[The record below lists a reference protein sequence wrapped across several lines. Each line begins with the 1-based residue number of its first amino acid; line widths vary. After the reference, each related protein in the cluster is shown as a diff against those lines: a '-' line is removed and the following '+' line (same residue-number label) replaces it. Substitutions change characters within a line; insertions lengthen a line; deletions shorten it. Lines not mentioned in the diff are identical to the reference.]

1 MDVAALLS
9 ASLSPEQQTRATAS
23 EQLEQAAS
31 QDYPSYIFTLSNEL
45 ANEQQQPF
53 VRQAAGLAIKNSL
66 VARDSGRAFEQAQR
80 WLALDPGHRTQIKQ
94 IVLAALST
102 KAIGAAAAQVV
113 SAVAAIELP
122 HDQWPELVPTLLSN
136 VTDASDEA
144 KRMTTLVAIGFVC
157 ESVPAET
164 LATRSN
170 EILTAVVQGARKEE
184 PSTDVQNA
192 AINALNNSLDFVKE
206 NFEREGERNYIMQV
220 ICEATQSSSTDVKI
234 GAFKCLVR
242 IMNLYYSK
250 MGFYM
255 ERALFGLTVLGMQNP
270 EEGVALQ
277 AIEFWSTVCDEEIE
291 LALEAQEAA
300 EFGEPVERES
310 KNFAKVALP
319 EILPVLL
326 KLLTQQDEDATD
338 DEWNVSMSAGTCL
351 SLLAQTV
358 TDDIV
363 QPIVPFVESNI
374 RSTDWQAREAA
385 VMAFGSILDGPD
397 SRVLAPLVS
406 QALPTLIE
414 MIRDPSI
421 HVKDT
426 TAWTLGRISDV
437 LIDCIKLDVH
447 LHDLVLALV
456 AGLQD
461 NPRIIGNCCWS
472 LMNLADQLQGIEDA
486 DGKTQSSPL
495 SPYYEGILSTLMQ
508 VSDRPTNDNNSRTS
522 SYEAIS
528 TFITQSPEDS
538 LQTISQVTVALLE
551 RMEQLLSMQNQ
562 LLGTD
567 DRANWNELQS
577 NLCSAITSVI
587 RRLNKEIKPLADRI
601 MTILLSLI
609 SSSGK
614 HSTVLEDAFLA
625 IGAITTALEVDFLPY
640 LEAFMPFLYQAL
652 KSHEEYQLCSISVG
666 LIGDI
671 CRALGEQSTAYC
683 NNFMN
688 VLLENLAA
696 SQLHRSVKPP
706 ILSAFGDIG
715 LAIGGQFE
723 PYLPVTMQVLQQA
736 GSMMPDPNNYD
747 LIDYVATLRESIL
760 EAYVGIV
767 SGLKVADKSNL
778 LLPYLPSIF
787 NFIQICASDTEHT
800 QATIASAVGLL
811 GDLADAYPRGEAK
824 DFFLQPWVA
833 EILKLSRTRGGT
845 ESIRRT
851 AKWAREM
858 IKRATA

>member
-1 MDVAALLS
+1 MIFVGIGTYLIFLDQQIRADASRQLELAS
-9 ASLSPEQQTRATAS
+9 ASDFPA
-23 EQLEQAAS
+23 
-31 QDYPSYIFTLSNEL
+31 YIYTLSNEL
-45 ANEQQQPF
+45 VNDQQQPY

-66 VARDSGRAFEQAQR
+66 SARDSVRQYEQSQR
-80 WLALDPGHRTQIKQ
+80 WLSLDVNNRSQIKSL
-94 IVLAALST
+94 VLTSLST

-113 SAVAAIELP
+113 SAIAAIELP
-122 HDQWPELVPTLLSN
+122 VNQWPDLVPTLLSN
-136 VTDASDEA
+136 VTDASDDA

-157 ESVPAET
+157 ESVPADT
-164 LATRSN
+164 LAARSN

-192 AINALNNSLDFVKE
+192 AINALYNSLDFVRE

-220 ICEATQSSSTDVKI
+220 VCEATQSPSTEVQI

-291 LALEAQEAA
+291 LALEAIEAA
-300 EFGEPVERES
+300 EYGEPVERES

-338 DEWNVSMSAGTCL
+338 DEWNVSMAAGTCL

-374 RSTDWQAREAA
+374 RSTEWNGREAA

-397 SRVLAPLVS
+397 PRVLSPLVT

-437 LIDCIKLDVH
+437 LIDCIKPDIH
-447 LHDLVLALV
+447 LHELVSALV
-456 AGLQD
+456 AGLND

-486 DGKTQSSPL
+486 DGNIQTSPL
-495 SPYYEGILSTLMQ
+495 SPYYEGILQTLMR

-528 TFITQSPEDS
+528 TFIAQSPQDS

-551 RMEQLLSMQNQ
+551 RMEQLLGIQNQ

-577 NLCSAITSVI
+577 NLCSAITSVT
-587 RRLNKEIKPLADRI
+587 RRLGREIKPLADRI

-609 SSSGK
+609 STSGK

-625 IGAITTALEVDFLPY
+625 IGSLTSALEIDFQPY

-671 CRALGEQSTAYC
+671 CRGLGEGSAPYC

-688 VLLENLAA
+688 VLLENLA
-696 SQLHRSVKPP
+696 SPLLHRSVKPP

-736 GSMMPDPNNYD
+736 GGMMPDPNNYD

-760 EAYVGIV
+760 EAYIGII
-767 SGLKVADKSNL
+767 SGLKTSDKS
-778 LLPYLPSIF
+778 
-787 NFIQICASDTEHT
+787 E
-800 QATIASAVGLL
+800 
-811 GDLADAYPRGEAK
+811 
-824 DFFLQPWVA
+824 
-833 EILKLSRTRGGT
+833 
-845 ESIRRT
+845 
-851 AKWAREM
+851 
-858 IKRATA
+858 

>member
-1 MDVAALLS
+1 MFALIFVGIGTYLIFLDQQIRADASRQLELAS
-9 ASLSPEQQTRATAS
+9 ASDFPA
-23 EQLEQAAS
+23 
-31 QDYPSYIFTLSNEL
+31 YIYTLSNEL
-45 ANEQQQPF
+45 VNDQQQPY

-66 VARDSGRAFEQAQR
+66 SARDSVRQYEQSQR
-80 WLALDPGHRTQIKQ
+80 WLSLDVNNRSQIKSL
-94 IVLAALST
+94 VLTSLST

-113 SAVAAIELP
+113 SAIAAIELP
-122 HDQWPELVPTLLSN
+122 VNQWPDLVPTLLSN
-136 VTDASDEA
+136 VTDASDDA

-157 ESVPAET
+157 ESVPADT
-164 LATRSN
+164 LAARSN

-192 AINALNNSLDFVKE
+192 AINALYNSLDFVRE

-220 ICEATQSSSTDVKI
+220 VCEATQSPSTEVQI

-291 LALEAQEAA
+291 LALEAIEAA
-300 EFGEPVERES
+300 EYGEPVERES

-338 DEWNVSMSAGTCL
+338 DEWNVSMAAGTCL

-374 RSTDWQAREAA
+374 RSTEWNGREAA

-397 SRVLAPLVS
+397 PRVLSPLVT

-437 LIDCIKLDVH
+437 LIDCIKPDIH
-447 LHDLVLALV
+447 LHELVSALV
-456 AGLQD
+456 AGLND

-486 DGKTQSSPL
+486 DGNIQTSPL
-495 SPYYEGILSTLMQ
+495 SPYYEGILQTLMR

-528 TFITQSPEDS
+528 TFIAQSPQDS

-551 RMEQLLSMQNQ
+551 RMEQLLGIQNQ

-577 NLCSAITSVI
+577 NLCSAITSVT
-587 RRLNKEIKPLADRI
+587 RRLGREIKPLADRI

-609 SSSGK
+609 STSGK

-625 IGAITTALEVDFLPY
+625 IGSLTSALEIDFQPY

-671 CRALGEQSTAYC
+671 CRGLGEGSAPYC

-688 VLLENLAA
+688 VLLENLA
-696 SQLHRSVKPP
+696 SPLLHRSVKPP

-736 GSMMPDPNNYD
+736 GGMMPDPNNYD

-760 EAYVGIV
+760 EAYIGII
-767 SGLKVADKSNL
+767 SGLKTSDKS
-778 LLPYLPSIF
+778 
-787 NFIQICASDTEHT
+787 E
-800 QATIASAVGLL
+800 
-811 GDLADAYPRGEAK
+811 
-824 DFFLQPWVA
+824 
-833 EILKLSRTRGGT
+833 
-845 ESIRRT
+845 
-851 AKWAREM
+851 
-858 IKRATA
+858 

>member
-1 MDVAALLS
+1 MIFVYIVTDLDFLDQQIRADASRQLELAS
-9 ASLSPEQQTRATAS
+9 ASDFPA
-23 EQLEQAAS
+23 
-31 QDYPSYIFTLSNEL
+31 YIYTLSNEL
-45 ANEQQQPF
+45 VNDQQQPY

-66 VARDSGRAFEQAQR
+66 SARDSVRQYEQSQR
-80 WLALDPGHRTQIKQ
+80 WLSLDVNNRSQIKSL
-94 IVLAALST
+94 VLTSLST

-113 SAVAAIELP
+113 SAIAAIELP
-122 HDQWPELVPTLLSN
+122 VNQWPDLVPTLLSN

-157 ESVPAET
+157 ESVPADT
-164 LATRSN
+164 LAARSN

-192 AINALNNSLDFVKE
+192 AINALYNSLDFVRE

-220 ICEATQSSSTDVKI
+220 VCEATQSPTTEVQI

-291 LALEAQEAA
+291 LALEAIEAA
-300 EFGEPVERES
+300 EYGEPVERES

-338 DEWNVSMSAGTCL
+338 DEWNVSMAAGTCL

-374 RSTDWQAREAA
+374 RSTEWNGREAA

-397 SRVLAPLVS
+397 SRVLSPLVT

-437 LIDCIKLDVH
+437 LIDCIKPDIH
-447 LHDLVLALV
+447 LHELVSALV
-456 AGLQD
+456 AGLND

-486 DGKTQSSPL
+486 DGNIQTSPL
-495 SPYYEGILSTLMQ
+495 SPYYEGILQTLMR

-528 TFITQSPEDS
+528 TFIAQSPQDS

-551 RMEQLLSMQNQ
+551 RMEQLLGIQNQ

-587 RRLNKEIKPLADRI
+587 RRLGREIKPLADRI

-609 SSSGK
+609 STSGK

-625 IGAITTALEVDFLPY
+625 IGSLTSALEVDFQPY

-671 CRALGEQSTAYC
+671 CRGLGEGSAPYC

-688 VLLENLAA
+688 VLLENLA
-696 SQLHRSVKPP
+696 SPLLHRSVKPP

-736 GSMMPDPNNYD
+736 GGMMPDPNNYD

-760 EAYVGIV
+760 EAYIGII
-767 SGLKVADKSNL
+767 SGLKTSDKS
-778 LLPYLPSIF
+778 
-787 NFIQICASDTEHT
+787 E
-800 QATIASAVGLL
+800 
-811 GDLADAYPRGEAK
+811 
-824 DFFLQPWVA
+824 
-833 EILKLSRTRGGT
+833 
-845 ESIRRT
+845 
-851 AKWAREM
+851 
-858 IKRATA
+858 

>member
-1 MDVAALLS
+1 MIFVYIVTDLDFLDQQIRADASRQLELAS
-9 ASLSPEQQTRATAS
+9 ASDFPA
-23 EQLEQAAS
+23 
-31 QDYPSYIFTLSNEL
+31 YIYTLSNEL
-45 ANEQQQPF
+45 VNDQQQPY

-66 VARDSGRAFEQAQR
+66 SARDSVRQYEQSQR
-80 WLALDPGHRTQIKQ
+80 WLSLDVNNRSQIKSL
-94 IVLAALST
+94 VLTSLST

-113 SAVAAIELP
+113 SAIAAIELP
-122 HDQWPELVPTLLSN
+122 VNQWPDLVPTLLSN

-157 ESVPAET
+157 ESVPADT
-164 LATRSN
+164 LAARSN

-192 AINALNNSLDFVKE
+192 AINALYNSLDFVRE

-220 ICEATQSSSTDVKI
+220 VCEATQSPSTEVQI

-291 LALEAQEAA
+291 LALEAIEAA
-300 EFGEPVERES
+300 EYGEPVERES

-338 DEWNVSMSAGTCL
+338 DEWNVSMAAGTCL

-374 RSTDWQAREAA
+374 RSTEWNGREAA

-397 SRVLAPLVS
+397 PRVLSPLVT

-437 LIDCIKLDVH
+437 LIDCIKPDIH
-447 LHDLVLALV
+447 LHELVSALV
-456 AGLQD
+456 AGLND

-486 DGKTQSSPL
+486 DGNIQTSPL
-495 SPYYEGILSTLMQ
+495 SPYYEGILQTLMR

-528 TFITQSPEDS
+528 TFIAQSPQDS

-551 RMEQLLSMQNQ
+551 RMEQLLGIQNQ

-587 RRLNKEIKPLADRI
+587 RRLGREIKPLADRI

-609 SSSGK
+609 STSGK

-625 IGAITTALEVDFLPY
+625 IGSLTSALEIDFQPY

-671 CRALGEQSTAYC
+671 CRGLGEGSAPYC

-688 VLLENLAA
+688 VLLENLA
-696 SQLHRSVKPP
+696 SPLLHRSVKPP

-736 GSMMPDPNNYD
+736 GGMMPDPNNYD

-760 EAYVGIV
+760 EAYIGII
-767 SGLKVADKSNL
+767 SGLKTSDKS
-778 LLPYLPSIF
+778 
-787 NFIQICASDTEHT
+787 E
-800 QATIASAVGLL
+800 
-811 GDLADAYPRGEAK
+811 
-824 DFFLQPWVA
+824 
-833 EILKLSRTRGGT
+833 
-845 ESIRRT
+845 
-851 AKWAREM
+851 
-858 IKRATA
+858 

>member
-1 MDVAALLS
+1 MIFVGIGTYLIFLDQQIRADASRQLELAS
-9 ASLSPEQQTRATAS
+9 ASDFPA
-23 EQLEQAAS
+23 
-31 QDYPSYIFTLSNEL
+31 YIYTLSNEL
-45 ANEQQQPF
+45 VNDQQQPY

-66 VARDSGRAFEQAQR
+66 SARDSVRQYEQSQR
-80 WLALDPGHRTQIKQ
+80 WLSLDVNNRSQIKSL
-94 IVLAALST
+94 VLTSLST

-113 SAVAAIELP
+113 SAIAAIELP
-122 HDQWPELVPTLLSN
+122 VNQWPDLVPTLLSN

-157 ESVPAET
+157 ESVPADT
-164 LATRSN
+164 LAARSN

-192 AINALNNSLDFVKE
+192 AINALYNSLDFVRE

-220 ICEATQSSSTDVKI
+220 VCEATQSPSTEVQI

-291 LALEAQEAA
+291 LALEAIEAA
-300 EFGEPVERES
+300 EYGEPVERES

-338 DEWNVSMSAGTCL
+338 DEWNVSMAAGTCL

-374 RSTDWQAREAA
+374 RSTEWNGREAA

-397 SRVLAPLVS
+397 PRVLSPLVT

-437 LIDCIKLDVH
+437 LIDCIKPDIH
-447 LHDLVLALV
+447 LHELVSALV
-456 AGLQD
+456 AGLND

-486 DGKTQSSPL
+486 DGNIQTSPL
-495 SPYYEGILSTLMQ
+495 SPYYEGILQTLMR

-528 TFITQSPEDS
+528 TFIAQSPQDS

-551 RMEQLLSMQNQ
+551 RMEQLLGIQNQ

-587 RRLNKEIKPLADRI
+587 RRLGREIKPLADRI

-609 SSSGK
+609 STSGK

-625 IGAITTALEVDFLPY
+625 IGSLTSALEVDFQPY

-671 CRALGEQSTAYC
+671 CRGLGEGSAPYC

-688 VLLENLAA
+688 VLLENLA
-696 SQLHRSVKPP
+696 SPLLHRSVKPP

-736 GSMMPDPNNYD
+736 GGMMPDPNNYD

-760 EAYVGIV
+760 EAYIGII
-767 SGLKVADKSNL
+767 SGLKTSDKS
-778 LLPYLPSIF
+778 
-787 NFIQICASDTEHT
+787 E
-800 QATIASAVGLL
+800 
-811 GDLADAYPRGEAK
+811 
-824 DFFLQPWVA
+824 
-833 EILKLSRTRGGT
+833 
-845 ESIRRT
+845 
-851 AKWAREM
+851 
-858 IKRATA
+858 

>member
-1 MDVAALLS
+1 MFALIFVYIVTDLDFLDQQIRADASRQLELAS
-9 ASLSPEQQTRATAS
+9 ASDFPA
-23 EQLEQAAS
+23 
-31 QDYPSYIFTLSNEL
+31 YIYTLSNEL
-45 ANEQQQPF
+45 VNDQQQPY

-66 VARDSGRAFEQAQR
+66 SARDSVRQYEQSQR
-80 WLALDPGHRTQIKQ
+80 WLSLDVNNRSQIKSL
-94 IVLAALST
+94 VLTSLST

-113 SAVAAIELP
+113 SAIAAIELP
-122 HDQWPELVPTLLSN
+122 VNQWPDLVPTLLSN

-157 ESVPAET
+157 ESVPADT
-164 LATRSN
+164 LAARSN

-192 AINALNNSLDFVKE
+192 AINALYNSLDFVRE

-220 ICEATQSSSTDVKI
+220 VCEATQSPTTEVQI

-291 LALEAQEAA
+291 LALEAIEAA
-300 EFGEPVERES
+300 EYGEPVERES

-338 DEWNVSMSAGTCL
+338 DEWNVSMAAGTCL

-374 RSTDWQAREAA
+374 RSTEWNGREAA

-397 SRVLAPLVS
+397 SRVLSPLVT

-437 LIDCIKLDVH
+437 LIDCIKPDIH
-447 LHDLVLALV
+447 LHELVSALV
-456 AGLQD
+456 AGLND

-486 DGKTQSSPL
+486 DGNIQTSPL
-495 SPYYEGILSTLMQ
+495 SPYYEGILQTLMR

-528 TFITQSPEDS
+528 TFIAQSPQDS

-551 RMEQLLSMQNQ
+551 RMEQLLGIQNQ

-587 RRLNKEIKPLADRI
+587 RRLGREIKPLADRI

-609 SSSGK
+609 STSGK

-625 IGAITTALEVDFLPY
+625 IGSLTSALEVDFQPY

-671 CRALGEQSTAYC
+671 CRGLGEGSAPYC

-688 VLLENLAA
+688 VLLENLA
-696 SQLHRSVKPP
+696 SPLLHRSVKPP

-736 GSMMPDPNNYD
+736 GGMMPDPNNYD

-760 EAYVGIV
+760 EAYIGII
-767 SGLKVADKSNL
+767 SGLKTSDKS
-778 LLPYLPSIF
+778 
-787 NFIQICASDTEHT
+787 E
-800 QATIASAVGLL
+800 
-811 GDLADAYPRGEAK
+811 
-824 DFFLQPWVA
+824 
-833 EILKLSRTRGGT
+833 
-845 ESIRRT
+845 
-851 AKWAREM
+851 
-858 IKRATA
+858 

>member
-1 MDVAALLS
+1 MFALIFVYIVTDLDFLDQQIRADASRQLELAS
-9 ASLSPEQQTRATAS
+9 ASDFPA
-23 EQLEQAAS
+23 
-31 QDYPSYIFTLSNEL
+31 YIYTLSNEL
-45 ANEQQQPF
+45 VNDQQQPY

-66 VARDSGRAFEQAQR
+66 SARDSVRQYEQSQR
-80 WLALDPGHRTQIKQ
+80 WLSLDVNNRSQIKSL
-94 IVLAALST
+94 VLTSLST

-113 SAVAAIELP
+113 SAIAAIELP
-122 HDQWPELVPTLLSN
+122 VNQWPDLVPTLLSN

-157 ESVPAET
+157 ESVPADT
-164 LATRSN
+164 LAARSN

-192 AINALNNSLDFVKE
+192 AINALYNSLDFVRE

-220 ICEATQSSSTDVKI
+220 VCEATQSPSTEVQI

-291 LALEAQEAA
+291 LALEAIEAA
-300 EFGEPVERES
+300 EYGEPVERES

-338 DEWNVSMSAGTCL
+338 DEWNVSMAAGTCL

-374 RSTDWQAREAA
+374 RSTEWNGREAA

-397 SRVLAPLVS
+397 SRVLSPLVT

-437 LIDCIKLDVH
+437 LIDCIKPDIH
-447 LHDLVLALV
+447 LHELVSALV
-456 AGLQD
+456 AGLND

-486 DGKTQSSPL
+486 DGNIQTSPL
-495 SPYYEGILSTLMQ
+495 SPYYEGILQTLMR

-528 TFITQSPEDS
+528 TFIAQSPQDS

-551 RMEQLLSMQNQ
+551 RMEQLLGIQNQ

-587 RRLNKEIKPLADRI
+587 RRLGREIKPLADRI

-609 SSSGK
+609 STSGK

-625 IGAITTALEVDFLPY
+625 IGSLTSALEVDFQPY

-671 CRALGEQSTAYC
+671 CRGLGEGSAPYC

-688 VLLENLAA
+688 VLLENLA
-696 SQLHRSVKPP
+696 SPLLHRSVKPP

-736 GSMMPDPNNYD
+736 GGMMPDPNNYD

-760 EAYVGIV
+760 EAYIGII
-767 SGLKVADKSNL
+767 SGLKTSDKS
-778 LLPYLPSIF
+778 
-787 NFIQICASDTEHT
+787 E
-800 QATIASAVGLL
+800 
-811 GDLADAYPRGEAK
+811 
-824 DFFLQPWVA
+824 
-833 EILKLSRTRGGT
+833 
-845 ESIRRT
+845 
-851 AKWAREM
+851 
-858 IKRATA
+858 

>member
-1 MDVAALLS
+1 MFALIFVYIVTDLDFLDQQIRADASRQLELAS
-9 ASLSPEQQTRATAS
+9 ASDFPA
-23 EQLEQAAS
+23 
-31 QDYPSYIFTLSNEL
+31 YIYTLSNEL
-45 ANEQQQPF
+45 VNDQQQPY

-66 VARDSGRAFEQAQR
+66 SARDSVRQYEQSQR
-80 WLALDPGHRTQIKQ
+80 WLSLDVNNRSQIKSL
-94 IVLAALST
+94 VLTSLST

-113 SAVAAIELP
+113 SAIAAIELP
-122 HDQWPELVPTLLSN
+122 VNQWPDLVPTLLSN

-157 ESVPAET
+157 ESVPADT
-164 LATRSN
+164 LAARSN

-192 AINALNNSLDFVKE
+192 AINALYNSLDFVRE

-220 ICEATQSSSTDVKI
+220 VCEATQSPSTEVQI

-291 LALEAQEAA
+291 LALEAIEAA
-300 EFGEPVERES
+300 EYGEPVERES

-338 DEWNVSMSAGTCL
+338 DEWNVSMAAGTCL

-374 RSTDWQAREAA
+374 RSTEWNGREAA

-397 SRVLAPLVS
+397 PRVLSPLVT

-437 LIDCIKLDVH
+437 LIDCIKPDIH
-447 LHDLVLALV
+447 LHELVSALV
-456 AGLQD
+456 AGLND

-486 DGKTQSSPL
+486 DGNIQTSPL
-495 SPYYEGILSTLMQ
+495 SPYYEGILQTLMR

-528 TFITQSPEDS
+528 TFIAQSPQDS

-551 RMEQLLSMQNQ
+551 RMEQLLGIQNQ

-587 RRLNKEIKPLADRI
+587 RRLGREIKPLADRI

-609 SSSGK
+609 STSGK

-625 IGAITTALEVDFLPY
+625 IGSLTSALEVDFQPY

-671 CRALGEQSTAYC
+671 CRGLGEGSAPYC

-688 VLLENLAA
+688 VLLENLA
-696 SQLHRSVKPP
+696 SPLLHRSVKPP

-736 GSMMPDPNNYD
+736 GGMMPDPNNYD

-760 EAYVGIV
+760 EAYIGII
-767 SGLKVADKSNL
+767 SGLKTSDKS
-778 LLPYLPSIF
+778 
-787 NFIQICASDTEHT
+787 E
-800 QATIASAVGLL
+800 
-811 GDLADAYPRGEAK
+811 
-824 DFFLQPWVA
+824 
-833 EILKLSRTRGGT
+833 
-845 ESIRRT
+845 
-851 AKWAREM
+851 
-858 IKRATA
+858 

>member
-1 MDVAALLS
+1 MFALIFVYIVTDLDFLDQQIRADASRQLELAS
-9 ASLSPEQQTRATAS
+9 ASDFPA
-23 EQLEQAAS
+23 
-31 QDYPSYIFTLSNEL
+31 YIYTLSNEL
-45 ANEQQQPF
+45 VNDQQQPY

-66 VARDSGRAFEQAQR
+66 SARDSVRQYEQSQR
-80 WLALDPGHRTQIKQ
+80 WLSLDVNNRSQIKSL
-94 IVLAALST
+94 VLTSLST

-113 SAVAAIELP
+113 SAIAAIELP
-122 HDQWPELVPTLLSN
+122 VNQWPDLVPTLLSN

-157 ESVPAET
+157 ESVPADT
-164 LATRSN
+164 LAARSN

-192 AINALNNSLDFVKE
+192 AINALYNSLDFVRE

-220 ICEATQSSSTDVKI
+220 VCEATQSPSTEVQI

-291 LALEAQEAA
+291 LALEAIEAA
-300 EFGEPVERES
+300 EYGEPVERES

-338 DEWNVSMSAGTCL
+338 DEWNVSMAAGTCL

-374 RSTDWQAREAA
+374 RSTEWNGREAA

-397 SRVLAPLVS
+397 SRVLSPLVT

-437 LIDCIKLDVH
+437 LIDCIKPDIH
-447 LHDLVLALV
+447 LHELVSALV
-456 AGLQD
+456 AGLND

-486 DGKTQSSPL
+486 DGNIQTSPL
-495 SPYYEGILSTLMQ
+495 SPYYEGILQTLMR

-528 TFITQSPEDS
+528 TFIAQSPQDS

-551 RMEQLLSMQNQ
+551 RMEQLLGIQNQ

-587 RRLNKEIKPLADRI
+587 RRLGREIKPLADRI

-609 SSSGK
+609 STSGK

-625 IGAITTALEVDFLPY
+625 IGSLTSALEVDFQPY

-671 CRALGEQSTAYC
+671 CRGLGEGSAPYC

-688 VLLENLAA
+688 VLLENLA
-696 SQLHRSVKPP
+696 SPLLHRSVKPP

-736 GSMMPDPNNYD
+736 GGMMPDPNNYD

-760 EAYVGIV
+760 EAYIGII
-767 SGLKVADKSNL
+767 SGLKSSDKS
-778 LLPYLPSIF
+778 
-787 NFIQICASDTEHT
+787 E
-800 QATIASAVGLL
+800 
-811 GDLADAYPRGEAK
+811 
-824 DFFLQPWVA
+824 
-833 EILKLSRTRGGT
+833 
-845 ESIRRT
+845 
-851 AKWAREM
+851 
-858 IKRATA
+858 

>member
-1 MDVAALLS
+1 MIFVYIVTDLDFLDQQIRADASRQLELAS
-9 ASLSPEQQTRATAS
+9 ASDFPA
-23 EQLEQAAS
+23 
-31 QDYPSYIFTLSNEL
+31 YIYTLSNEL
-45 ANEQQQPF
+45 VNDQQQPY

-66 VARDSGRAFEQAQR
+66 SARDSVRQYEQSQR
-80 WLALDPGHRTQIKQ
+80 WLSLDVNNRSQIKSL
-94 IVLAALST
+94 VLTSLST

-113 SAVAAIELP
+113 SAIAAIELP
-122 HDQWPELVPTLLSN
+122 VNQWPDLVPTLLSN

-157 ESVPAET
+157 ESVPADT
-164 LATRSN
+164 LAARSN

-192 AINALNNSLDFVKE
+192 AINALYNSLDFVRE

-220 ICEATQSSSTDVKI
+220 VCEATQSPSTEVQI

-291 LALEAQEAA
+291 LALEAIEAA
-300 EFGEPVERES
+300 EYGEPVERES

-338 DEWNVSMSAGTCL
+338 DEWNVSMAAGTCL

-374 RSTDWQAREAA
+374 RSTEWNGREAA

-397 SRVLAPLVS
+397 SRVLSPLVT

-437 LIDCIKLDVH
+437 LIDCIKPDIH
-447 LHDLVLALV
+447 LHELVSALV
-456 AGLQD
+456 AGLND

-486 DGKTQSSPL
+486 DGNIQTSPL
-495 SPYYEGILSTLMQ
+495 SPYYEGILQTLMR

-528 TFITQSPEDS
+528 TFIAQSPQDS

-551 RMEQLLSMQNQ
+551 RMEQLLGIQNQ

-587 RRLNKEIKPLADRI
+587 RRLGREIKPLADRI

-609 SSSGK
+609 STSGK

-625 IGAITTALEVDFLPY
+625 IGSLTSALEVDFQPY

-671 CRALGEQSTAYC
+671 CRGLGEGSAPYC

-688 VLLENLAA
+688 VLLENLA
-696 SQLHRSVKPP
+696 SPLLHRSVKPP

-736 GSMMPDPNNYD
+736 GGMMPDPNNYD

-760 EAYVGIV
+760 EAYIGII
-767 SGLKVADKSNL
+767 SGLKTSDKS
-778 LLPYLPSIF
+778 
-787 NFIQICASDTEHT
+787 E
-800 QATIASAVGLL
+800 
-811 GDLADAYPRGEAK
+811 
-824 DFFLQPWVA
+824 
-833 EILKLSRTRGGT
+833 
-845 ESIRRT
+845 
-851 AKWAREM
+851 
-858 IKRATA
+858 